1 MRIKIALVIAG
12 IAMMFAARPALAHH
26 SFAAEFD
33 AAKPF
38 TMTGVVTKVEWMN
51 PHTYFYIDVKDK
63 TSGKVTNWAM
73 EMGSPNG
80 LMRAGWTRN
89 TMKVGD
95 EVTVEGSL
103 AKDGS
108 HTGNARSVTMAST
121 GQRLFA
127 ASSQN
132 TEKAQ

>member
-1 MRIKIALVIAG
+1 MRKFAFVIAG
-12 IAMMFAARPALAHH
+12 FALLLAARPIVAHH

-33 AAKPF
+33 ASKPF
-38 TMTGVVTKVEWMN
+38 KMTGTVTKVEWMN
-51 PHTYFYIDVKDK
+51 PHTYFYIDVADEK
-63 TSGKVTNWAM
+63 TGKVANWGM

-89 TMKVGD
+89 TMKVG
-95 EVTVEGSL
+95 EKVTVEGSL

-108 HTGNARSVTMAST
+108 HTGNARAVTLADT

-127 ASSQN
+127 ASSQGN
-132 TEKAQ
+132 ASN

>member
-1 MRIKIALVIAG
+1 MKVKSLAAGLVLAG
-12 IAMMFAARPALAHH
+12 MISVTAPVFAHH
-26 SFAAEFD
+26 SFEAEFD
-33 AAKPF
+33 RAK
-38 TMTGVVTKVEWMN
+38 TVNLTGTVTKVEWMN
-51 PHTYFYIDVKDK
+51 PHTYFYIDVADEKG
-63 TSGKVTNWAM
+63 GKVTNWGM

-95 EVTVEGSL
+95 KVTVEGSL

-108 HTGNARSVTMAST
+108 HTGNARAVTLAET

-127 ASSQN
+127 ASSQGN
-132 TEKAQ
+132 QAN

>member
-1 MRIKIALVIAG
+1 MRTKFACVIAG
-12 IAMMFAARPALAHH
+12 FVLLLAATSIVAHH

-33 AAKPF
+33 ANKPF
-38 TMTGVVTKVEWMN
+38 KMTGTVTKVEWMN
-51 PHTYFYIDVKDK
+51 PHTYFYIDVADEK
-63 TSGKVTNWAM
+63 TGKVANWGM

-95 EVTVEGSL
+95 KVTVEGSL

-108 HTGNARSVTMAST
+108 HTGNARAVTLAES

-127 ASSQN
+127 ASSQGSAAAN
-132 TEKAQ
+132 